1 MVLIII
7 TITGLGF
14 LAQALYGRRNMRT
27 INSLTYLLFYFVV
40 TIILIESWNLEVLF
54 FGLTAIT
61 IFTGLLLFL
70 RGLKNDFN

>member
-14 LAQALYGRRNMRT
+14 LAQAFYRRRNMRT
-27 INSLTYLLFYFVV
+27 INSLTYLLFCFVV
-40 TIILIESWNLEVLF
+40 TIILIEILNLEVLF

-70 RGLKNDFN
+70 GGLKNDFN

>member
-7 TITGLGF
+7 TITGLDF
-14 LAQALYGRRNMRT
+14 LAQALYGRGNMRT

-61 IFTGLLLFL
+61 IFIGLLLFL